1 VNCELRYYF
10 PVLRE
15 LLDYIRE
22 RQLVRAGDRVGIA
35 VSGGADSVALLRAM
49 LELRDELGVVLSVA
63 HFHHG
68 IRAEAD
74 SDQQF
79 VNALADQ
86 FDLDFHVASADVPA
100 HAAAKHMTLEAAGRE
115 LRYRWMRGL
124 IAEGKL
130 DKIATAHT
138 LDDQAETVLMR
149 VIRGAGTRGLAGIYP
164 SIVEDGSVIIIRP
177 FLQTAR
183 SVIVQYLR
191 ALNQE
196 WREDSTNLNLAHSRN
211 RVRHELIPILE
222 TRFNPA
228 LRRTLSDNAEVAR
241 AEEQFWEARVASRL
255 PAIFHADERNL
266 QLRGLEREPL
276 ALQRRLIRAAVDA
289 LGITLEFQHVEELLR
304 FAFGEFTEAGYR
316 SMVQARG
323 RRLALPENWFA
334 VSDRGVLHFAL
345 RETEVQQ
352 STFSAL
358 LAVPGQVRVPELGST
373 FRASIVSVNPEAASY
388 NPATALDA
396 RKLAPELVVR
406 NWQAGDRFWPLHT
419 SRAEK
424 LKRLLQD
431 KKIPAAQRASWPVVL
446 CGETIVWVRG
456 FPVASEFAAYEG
468 GPAIEI
474 DELRD

>member
-1 VNCELRYYF
+1 
-10 PVLRE
+10 
-15 LLDYIRE
+15 
-22 RQLVRAGDRVGIA
+22 
-35 VSGGADSVALLRAM
+35 
-49 LELRDELGVVLSVA
+49 
-63 HFHHG
+63 
-68 IRAEAD
+68 
-74 SDQQF
+74 
-79 VNALADQ
+79 
-86 FDLDFHVASADVPA
+86 
-100 HAAAKHMTLEAAGRE
+100 
-115 LRYRWMRGL
+115 MRGL

-164 SIVEDGSVIIIRP
+164 SIVEDGSVVIIRP

-191 ALNQE
+191 ALDQE
-196 WREDSTNLNLAHSRN
+196 WREDSTNLDLAHSRN
-211 RVRHELIPILE
+211 RVRHELIPVLE

-241 AEEQFWEARVASRL
+241 AEEQFWEARIASRL
-255 PAIFHADERNL
+255 PSIFHADERNL
-266 QLRGLEREPL
+266 ALRGLEREPL
-276 ALQRRLIRAAVDA
+276 AMQRRLIRAAVDA

-323 RRLALPENWFA
+323 RRLALPGNWFA
-334 VSDRGVLHFAL
+334 VSDRGVLHFAR

-406 NWQAGDRFWPLHT
+406 NWQDRK
-419 SRAEK
+419 S
-424 LKRLLQD
+424 
-431 KKIPAAQRASWPVVL
+431 VV
-446 CGETIVWVRG
+446 
-456 FPVASEFAAYEG
+456 
-468 GPAIEI
+468 
-474 DELRD
+474 

>member
-1 VNCELRYYF
+1 M
-10 PVLRE
+10 LRE
-15 LLDYIRE
+15 LLEFIRE
-22 RQLVRAGDRVGIA
+22 RQLMRAGDRVGIA
-35 VSGGADSVALLRAM
+35 VSSGADSVALLRAVV
-49 LELRDELGVVLSVA
+49 ELRDELGVVLSVA

-100 HAAAKHMTLEAAGRE
+100 HAASKHMTLEAAGRE

-138 LDDQAETVLMR
+138 QDDQAETVLMR

-164 SIVEDGSVIIIRP
+164 SIVEDESAVIIRP

-183 SVIVQYLR
+183 SDIVQYLR
-191 ALNQE
+191 SLNQE
-196 WREDSTNLNLAHSRN
+196 WREDATNLDLAHLRN

-222 TRFNPA
+222 TKFNPS
-228 LRRTLSDNAEVAR
+228 LRRTLSENAEVAR
-241 AEEQFWEARVASRL
+241 AEEHFWEARVASRL
-255 PAIFHADERNL
+255 PSIFLVNEREL
-266 QLRGLEREPL
+266 RLRGLEHEPL
-276 ALQRRLIRAAVDA
+276 AMQRRLVRAAADA
-289 LGITLEFQHVEELLR
+289 LGITVEFQHVEELLR

-323 RRLALPENWFA
+323 RRIALPENWFA
-334 VSDRGVLHFAL
+334 ISDRGVLHFV
-345 RETEVQQ
+345 RRDTEVLQ
-352 STFSAL
+352 STFSVL
-358 LAVPGQVRVPELGST
+358 LAVPGQVRVAELGST

-396 RKLAPELVVR
+396 RKLASELVVR

-424 LKRLLQD
+424 LKRLLQE
-431 KKIPAAQRASWPVVL
+431 KKVPAAQRANWPVVL

-456 FPVASEFAAYEG
+456 FPVASEFAAYDA
-468 GPAIEI
+468 GPAIKI

>member
-1 VNCELRYYF
+1 
-10 PVLRE
+10 VLRE

-22 RQLVRAGDRVGIA
+22 RQLMRAGDRVGIA

-68 IRAEAD
+68 IRADAD

-79 VNALADQ
+79 VNALADR

-149 VIRGAGTRGLAGIYP
+149 VIRGSGTRGLAGIYP
-164 SIVEDGSVIIIRP
+164 SIIEDGKAIIIRP

-183 SVIVQYLR
+183 SNIVQYLR
-191 ALNQE
+191 AVGQE
-196 WREDSTNLNLAHSRN
+196 WREDSTNLDLAHSRN
-211 RVRHELIPILE
+211 RVRHDLIPVLE
-222 TRFNPA
+222 TKFNPS

-255 PAIFHADERNL
+255 PAIFHADDRSL
-266 QLRGLEREPL
+266 RLRGLEHEPL
-276 ALQRRLIRAAVDA
+276 AMQRRLIRAAADA

-304 FAFGEFTEAGYR
+304 FAFGEFTTEAGYR
-316 SMVQARG
+316 SLVQARG

-334 VSDRGVLHFAL
+334 ASDRGVLHFAQ
-345 RETEVQQ
+345 RDTEVPQA
-352 STFSAL
+352 TFSAL

-396 RKLAPELVVR
+396 RKLASELVVR

-431 KKIPAAQRASWPVVL
+431 KKVPAVQRASWPVVL

-456 FPVASEFAAYEG
+456 FPIASEFAAHEG